1 MAEQDSDLEQEM
13 AEVQRLLKLLSHPLR
28 NRILTEVKDAGA
40 GGISPSVIAEN
51 LDELVGNVSYHVRA
65 LSDAGALELLK
76 TIPRRGAVEHVYVLG
91 KNGDTLLKL
100 RTAVRRVMKK
110 VKAT

>member
-1 MAEQDSDLEQEM
+1 MAEQGSDLEQEM

-28 NRILTEVKDAGA
+28 SHILTQVKDAG
-40 GGISPSVIAEN
+40 GKGISPSIIAEN
-51 LDELVGNVSYHVRA
+51 LDESLGNISYHVRI
-65 LSDAGALELLK
+65 LNDADVLELLE